1 MLFRPQKGTFL
12 DLKESLKKV
21 QKLHFSKGD
30 SPLFL
35 SKNRT
40 FYDLCFLANQARQ
53 DHFLIFWIKKK
64 YAIKTKKREF

>member
-40 FYDLCFLANQARQ
+40 FYDLCF
-53 DHFLIFWIKKK
+53 FG
-64 YAIKTKKREF
+64 